1 MTTGKTIA
9 LTRWAFVGKVMSLL
23 FNMMA
28 KWYINT
34 KSILKSQKN
43 NKKINENIYVW
54 ENICIR
60 GTKHKQQ
67 GSKFK
72 FSHIYKTAIKMYS
85 NPINVQHGVD
95 VVQWLSLIWL
105 CNPMNYSTTGFP
117 VHHQLLELTQ
127 THVDQVGDAILPS
140 HSLSS
145 SSSPAFN
152 LSQYQDLF
160 QRAGSSHQVDGQNT
174 GASASV
180 LPMNIQDWWFPIGL
194 TGLISLQSKGL

>member
-9 LTRWAFVGKVMSLL
+9 LTRWAFVGKVMFLL
-23 FNMMA
+23 FNMVS

-105 CNPMNYSTTGFP
+105 CNPMNYSTSGFP
-117 VHHQLLELTQ
+117 VLLYLLEFVQTQ
-127 THVDQVGDAILPS
+127 VHWVSDTI
-140 HSLSS
+140 SS
-145 SSSPAFN
+145 SIVPFSFC
-152 LSQYQDLF
+152 QW
-160 QRAGSSHQVDGQNT
+160 AGSSHDVTKVLKLQLQHQSSQWIFWVDF
-174 GASASV
+174 
-180 LPMNIQDWWFPIGL
+180 L
-194 TGLISLQSKGL
+194 